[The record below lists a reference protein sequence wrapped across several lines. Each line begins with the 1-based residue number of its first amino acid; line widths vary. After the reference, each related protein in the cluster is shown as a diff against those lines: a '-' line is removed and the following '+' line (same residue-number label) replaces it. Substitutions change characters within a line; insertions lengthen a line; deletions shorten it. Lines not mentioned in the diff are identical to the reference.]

1 MTRCSGAE
9 HIEQRD
15 GDFIASLCQRS
26 PTHEK
31 QHAQRKQFEYR
42 RSFYVAKRGSNRGT
56 DRSSRQSLAG
66 GQGRHRTRAHP
77 LAANHNP
84 DGAAHTVKPRHD
96 PAARQ
101 RRASGA
107 PVMVRATCCNILH
120 HVTICEHAYKK
131 VLQKLCG
138 KSQQV
143 LFVRAMSD
151 QPNTKQKRTRSD
163 SDCQLIGLFYRIRA
177 KPEPGQ
183 KLGTMRAGPG
193 SLSWARKYIKRWLTY
208 HEAKQVV
215 ITKVHVFKVNT
226 TRRILVDAC
235 KALAER
241 NGVAYY
247 APHHMTEIDLC
258 KAFSSYNS
266 VQTLSNTAALGSAYF
281 RNLMTEAER
290 NGQEY
295 SKKELETAVW
305 FHNKVLALC
314 AEHLEKMAIKKAEEV
329 QQ

>member
-1 MTRCSGAE
+1 MA
-9 HIEQRD
+9 
-15 GDFIASLCQRS
+15 
-26 PTHEK
+26 
-31 QHAQRKQFEYR
+31 
-42 RSFYVAKRGSNRGT
+42 
-56 DRSSRQSLAG
+56 
-66 GQGRHRTRAHP
+66 
-77 LAANHNP
+77 
-84 DGAAHTVKPRHD
+84 
-96 PAARQ
+96 
-101 RRASGA
+101 
-107 PVMVRATCCNILH
+107 RATYCTILH

-131 VLQKLCG
+131 VLQKLRG

-143 LFVRAMSD
+143 VFVRAMSD
-151 QPNTKQKRTRSD
+151 QPNTKKRTRSD

-177 KPEPGQ
+177 KPEPGH
-183 KLGTMRAGPG
+183 KLGIMRAGARSPG
-193 SLSWARKYIKRWLTY
+193 DARRYIKRWLSDY
-208 HEAKQVV
+208 EAKQVV

-266 VQTLSNTAALGSAYF
+266 VQTLSNTAALGSVYF
-281 RNLMTEAER
+281 KNLMTEAER
-290 NGQEY
+290 NGQEDFR
-295 SKKELETAVW
+295 KELETAVW

-314 AEHLEKMAIKKAEEV
+314 AERLEKMAMKKAEKG